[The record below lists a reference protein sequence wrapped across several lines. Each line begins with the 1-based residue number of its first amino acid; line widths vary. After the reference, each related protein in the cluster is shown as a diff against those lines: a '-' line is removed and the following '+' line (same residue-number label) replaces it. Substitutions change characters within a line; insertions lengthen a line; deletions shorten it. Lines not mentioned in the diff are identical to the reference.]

1 MFVNASESG
10 GRPGR
15 ERPVRPG
22 SMQRKIFVRAGLARF
37 ATLRKTGE
45 QRYFRLPNGLFPM
58 KTKTKPQENPAAEF
72 GRTSDFVA
80 NKLRHAIARGTYQSG
95 ERIYQEEIASSL
107 NVSRQPVRQALQR
120 LQAEGLLTEARPG
133 RLIVSKISP
142 AEVRENISIRL
153 LLEPEAARL
162 AAENITAEEIAELR
176 RLNKLIVDDKWNKAN
191 YNYEFH
197 KIIAEASR
205 SQMLARFIDRLW
217 CAMPT
222 TPMNDAL
229 RENTAS
235 HQVARHDQMI
245 RALERRSGAKAE
257 EIMRSHIQVTLQ
269 FHMRIKAKDQLSGED
284 GKTAFN
290 GTPAPV
296 KK

>member
-1 MFVNASESG
+1 
-10 GRPGR
+10 
-15 ERPVRPG
+15 
-22 SMQRKIFVRAGLARF
+22 
-37 ATLRKTGE
+37 
-45 QRYFRLPNGLFPM
+45 M

-95 ERIYQEEIASSL
+95 ERIYQEEIANSL

-235 HQVARHDQMI
+235 HQVVRHDQMV
-245 RALERRSGAKAE
+245 RALERRDGAKAE

-290 GTPAPV
+290 GNAASG